1 MNSRWPGRVVSLI
14 LALGCSNGPTTA
26 GTGQAPGLEGQVLH
40 GPVTPTCVPDQP
52 CDLPFA
58 ATFHVQQG
66 GIERARF
73 TSDTLGRFAL
83 ALAPGSYRIIP
94 DEAAPILN
102 PLSQAKDVT
111 VGTTGVTRVRL
122 EFDTGIR

>member
-1 MNSRWPGRVVSLI
+1 MTSWRPARLVALV
-14 LALGCSNGPTTA
+14 LALGCSSGPTTE
-26 GTGQAPGLEGQVLH
+26 GVGQGPGLEGQVLR
-40 GPVTPTCVPDQP
+40 GPVTPTCAPDHP

-58 ATFHVQQG
+58 ATFHIQQN

-73 TSDTLGRFAL
+73 TSDTLGHFAI

-94 DEAAPILN
+94 DDAAPVMD
-102 PLSQAKDVT
+102 PGSQAKDVA
-111 VGTTGVTRVRL
+111 VGTSGVTRVRL